1 MKSKFKKAKTKTFQK
16 VHLKVEI
23 KTKTKRESFWKC
35 FQQKPSLHNRNK
47 QETLF
52 ASLYP
57 TRNENS
63 TKNKCAQKGFR
74 QWKAAR
80 KALVAKT
87 KTKDQKNGSKKV
99 SKWLLWWNKEAIGH
113 RNYFVK
119 QTKKSPRTK
128 LNTKISDNL
137 FCSDHSGQPRFQ

>member
-16 VHLKVEI
+16 VHLKVE
-23 KTKTKRESFWKC
+23 TKGSFWKC
-35 FQQKPSLHNRNK
+35 FQQKPSLHNWNK

-52 ASLYP
+52 ASLHP

-87 KTKDQKNGSKKV
+87 KKDQKDGSKKV
-99 SKWLLWWNKEAIGH
+99 SKWQLWWNKEVIGH
-113 RNYFVK
+113 K
-119 QTKKSPRTK
+119 
-128 LNTKISDNL
+128 NL
-137 FCSDHSGQPRFQ
+137 FR